1 MISLR
6 KKIENAVRMGA
17 NCGSLDLTSDDTK
30 TSIDLDDA
38 DIQALHD
45 GLCDTEKLAWSC
57 DDNKKLRHL
66 NAEICAKSSQFEAM
80 LRVANGSVADLQKEA
95 DALRSELANARAN
108 YEYSSTDRDKER
120 RRADQAEAKVREQES
135 MEDDLQIAERL
146 SNGLNGELQATREK
160 LIHAE
165 ILAKRWFDRFQ
176 VVDAKLAS
184 YTDDRSALATAVE
197 GYEFQVEKLTEE
209 RDFAKKQLAEVDA
222 DRESWRLLAGERMDE
237 RDALRAQVAEM
248 TSGEPVAWRV
258 DGPGGIRFFS
268 WESSARELAAQQG
281 RTIAPLFAAAQ
292 PFPQAAELGAKY
304 EAEKLAHGNT
314 HKALANV
321 IADRTAIQARVN
333 TLLSGEYL
341 AANALAAAEKR
352 AATAEGNVVHYRTK
366 AEAAEARVKVLEGD
380 AVPFRWALVT
390 PGNTVHSYYLGKA
403 EAEVASMGTVDI
415 VTPLYRHPP
424 KTGEPVAWDVVGD
437 DGMAIACDD
446 EIHADKIL
454 DEHGG
459 RKRPLYEAPPP
470 AAVDVSHIRTL
481 IEHGKQGCYDLSSFV
496 IVLGNMLDKL
506 PTVDVQ
512 TIRETCVTGK
522 TAVEKWGKGAV
533 DFVQFLDVILAA
545 IGEKGG

>member
-66 NAEICAKSSQFEAM
+66 NAEIRAKSNQFEAM
-80 LRVANGSVADLQKEA
+80 LRVANGSVADLQKVT
-95 DALRSELANARAN
+95 DTLRSELANARAN
-108 YEYSSTDRDKER
+108 YEYSSADRDKER
-120 RRADQAEAKVREQES
+120 KRADQAEAKVRKQES

-146 SNGLNGELQATREK
+146 SNGLNGELHATREK

-184 YTDDRSALATAVE
+184 YTDDRGALATAVE
-197 GYEFQVEKLTEE
+197 GYEFQVESLIEQVRRLESTN
-209 RDFAKKQLAEVDA
+209 AELSAAV
-222 DRESWRLLAGERMDE
+222 
-237 RDALRAQVAEM
+237 AQM
-248 TSGEPVAWRV
+248 TSGVPVAWRV

-292 PFPQAAELGAKY
+292 PFPQAAELAAKV
-304 EAEKLAHGNT
+304 EALGKRLAIAQGNYDHSSQERDAWRAQAT
-314 HKALANV
+314 ESADEALALH
-321 IADRTAIQARVN
+321 ARVEA
-333 TLLSGEYL
+333 LLSGEYL
-341 AANALAAAEKR
+341 AANALAAAVKSRDGWKDRALLAEE
-352 AATAEGNVVHYRTK
+352 AATK
-366 AEAAEARVKVLEGD
+366 AIEDRVKVLEGD
-380 AVPFRWALVT
+380 AEPFRWALVT
-390 PGNTVHSYYLGKA
+390 PGDTVHSYYLGKA

-424 KTGEPVAWDVVGD
+424 KTGEPMVDVAAIRKALRTLRCVGYGHMPVESLD
-437 DGMAIACDD
+437 AIAD
-446 EIHADKIL
+446 
-454 DEHGG
+454 
-459 RKRPLYEAPPP
+459 
-470 AAVDVSHIRTL
+470 
-481 IEHGKQGCYDLSSFV
+481 
-496 IVLGNMLDKL
+496 
-506 PTVDVQ
+506 
-512 TIRETCVTGK
+512 
-522 TAVEKWGKGAV
+522 
-533 DFVQFLDVILAA
+533 A
-545 IGEKGG
+545 IGEKA